1 MFQNFISLMI
11 WSRDHILWYYKDS
24 VPQNGKMELLK
35 RIFFIRKYLYQFAC
49 IVDKMDCIR
58 YTIKWISVTFTI
70 YICPVFYQGSQGCTV
85 LSLLKDNYY
94 LIFPDLFLVV
104 SSFNAELNTYVYVS
118 ITTYI
123 TWFSD
128 ITLSFS
134 SWGWYIVITFEM
146 NKSLLSL
153 NIPT

>member
-24 VPQNGKMELLK
+24 VPQNGKNGTPKSRTLHSK
-35 RIFFIRKYLYQFAC
+35 ISAQFAC
-49 IVDKMDCIR
+49 IVDKTDCIR

-94 LIFPDLFLVV
+94 LILPDLFLVV

-123 TWFSD
+123 TWFGD

-134 SWGWYIVITFEM
+134 SCGWYIVITFEM